1 MEETSPKHQFLPL
14 SPLPSIAELP
24 KQESPPET
32 QSSSKETVPAHGAS
46 LPNQGA
52 RLESSVDPESQEPG
66 PMNTTQAEVSA
77 AKQHSE
83 SANVPSDHKETS
95 AANVP
100 LPDSPGADD
109 SQRFPE
115 KFPSEAE
122 DASKP
127 RSNSVAADI
136 QDTTPTP
143 ARNIEETDT
152 WTSKLASI
160 LPRST
165 FNQPTRQNTAGS
177 NIASSNR
184 ASRSA
189 SVAPGAYPESES
201 AGESLVETPNAV
213 TESSEVEN
221 GLSSSTVPRSDEKSI
236 RPKKS
241 VTIALPD
248 TKNDNGAYNDTR
260 KDGTDAEEGTNS
272 KKPSSI
278 SQSGSEANV
287 EGERTKEEAE
297 ASGEAPRGSLEA
309 STVSRN
315 PIEQQDEDSSADH
328 LQPLA
333 PRDASLRT
341 RASSIAA
348 SQEGSDRT
356 DFFLRDKESLAPTET
371 DNSSLSPLLASPK
384 RRRSSHFSESLG
396 DTISAPMA
404 TGSGQAVEAKWENT
418 ATPDKSS
425 SRSTSVSSSASDAA
439 KADKGKSSGK
449 EAGESSSRRASTLPP
464 PKITVKEAS
473 EAEDSPH
480 TPSLAAPTTTP
491 VQSES
496 LPQRKAT
503 FAALGELSPGQL
515 PAKLPVK
522 RRKLYVRK
530 ARSAILRQ
538 PILDAALGRQVGGQ
552 AKVALKKLAN
562 GELIVVEP
570 PTSL

>member
-1 MEETSPKHQFLPL
+1 MEETSPKQQFLPL

-24 KQESPPET
+24 KQETPPQT
-32 QSSSKETVPAHGAS
+32 QSSSKETMPD
-46 LPNQGA
+46 QGA
-52 RLESSVDPESQEPG
+52 ISAKQEVRQESSVDPDSIETG
-66 PMNTTQAEVSA
+66 AMNTARGEASGPEE
-77 AKQHSE
+77 HSG
-83 SANVPSDHKETS
+83 SPNVPSES
-95 AANVP
+95 LESGAASVP
-100 LPDSPGADD
+100 LPDSPATEE

-115 KFPSEAE
+115 QDRSGPE
-122 DASKP
+122 DASQQP
-127 RSNSVAADI
+127 SDTVAADI
-136 QDTTPTP
+136 EDTAPAP
-143 ARNIEETDT
+143 ARSVEETDT

-165 FNQPTRQNTAGS
+165 FNQPTRQNTASS
-177 NIASSNR
+177 NAAPSNR

-201 AGESLVETPNAV
+201 TGESSAETPNAI
-213 TESSEVEN
+213 TETSEVEN
-221 GLSSSTVPRSDEKSI
+221 DLSSSTAPRSDEKSI
-236 RPKKS
+236 RPRKS

-248 TKNDNGAYNDTR
+248 TANESESNNDARNVS
-260 KDGTDAEEGTNS
+260 TDAEEKPDS
-272 KKPSSI
+272 KKLSSI
-278 SQSGSEANV
+278 SQSGAEAKV
-287 EGERTKEEAE
+287 EGERTNGKAV
-297 ASGEAPRGSLEA
+297 ASGEAPGGPHEGSPA
-309 STVSRN
+309 SRN
-315 PIEQQDEDSSADH
+315 PVGQQDEDSSPDH

-333 PRDASLRT
+333 QRDASLRT

-356 DFFLRDKESLAPTET
+356 DFFLRDKDSLAPTET

-404 TGSGQAVEAKWENT
+404 TGSGQAVEAKWENATT
-418 ATPDKSS
+418 ADKSS
-425 SRSTSVSSSASDAA
+425 SRSTSTSSSASEAA
-439 KADKGKSSGK
+439 KAAKARSSRK
-449 EAGESSSRRASTLPP
+449 DTGEGSSRRSSMVPP

-473 EAEDSPH
+473 EAEDSLH
-480 TPSLAAPTTTP
+480 TPSLTAPATTP
-491 VQSES
+491 VQTES

-552 AKVALKKLAN
+552 AKMALKKLAN
-562 GELIVVEP
+562 
-570 PTSL
+570 